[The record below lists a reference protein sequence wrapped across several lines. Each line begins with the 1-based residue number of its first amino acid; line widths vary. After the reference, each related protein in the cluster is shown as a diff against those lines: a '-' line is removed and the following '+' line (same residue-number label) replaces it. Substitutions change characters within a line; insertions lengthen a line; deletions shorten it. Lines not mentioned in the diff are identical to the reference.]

1 MKKLLGIVVLGLLWC
16 NTGVA
21 DDSSYIEILEIQTSH
36 GESHTI
42 HLYNINNHCDVQ
54 SYLPLSCSH
63 TRNGNKFYISIQGG
77 TFILEGTK
85 SYFSKKV
92 KGIWKNRS
100 KESSTETF
108 WGTLTSAKIKTN

>member
-1 MKKLLGIVVLGLLWC
+1 MKKLIIVLWLLWC
-16 NTGVA
+16 NVGFA
-21 DDSSYIEILEIQTSH
+21 DDNPFIEILEIQTSF

-42 HLYNINNHCDVQ
+42 HLYNRDNYCDVQ
-54 SYLPLSCSH
+54 SYLPLSCSY
-63 TRNGNKFYISIQGG
+63 TRNGNKFYINIQGG

-100 KESSTETF
+100 KGSSTETF
-108 WGTLTSAKIKTN
+108 WGTLTSNKIKTN